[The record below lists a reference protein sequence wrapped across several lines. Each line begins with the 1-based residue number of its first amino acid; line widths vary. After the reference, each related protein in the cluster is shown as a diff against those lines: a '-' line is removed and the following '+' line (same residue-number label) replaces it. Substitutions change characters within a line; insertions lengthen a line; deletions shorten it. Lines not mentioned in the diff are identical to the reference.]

1 MRKIFALTLFLLFTF
16 NLASAQEIYDLRKSV
31 NTAFANSLVISQL
44 QNNINI
50 QEFNVKSAWGDL
62 IPTLNLNG
70 QFSRNNTYSTGGTVY
85 QNGLPINLGDSKQAI
100 NNWQLGMNSSV
111 TIFNGLANYENIDL
125 QKKNLSNL
133 YLNLENEKYGIVMQ
147 VYQKFFDVIKKD
159 RIVDVN
165 KENLQISI
173 NQLNQIKE
181 YVAVGKKTV
190 SDVYKQDVQVAQNE
204 LSVLSSENDYE
215 KSIVEFLNTLN
226 DDVNKSISLD
236 YKDIYIPST
245 LTELQVVMNKY
256 SDFDALVTSAI
267 RTRYDYKYAEE
278 DIKLNEIKLSI
289 AKKNLYFPTLS
300 AFANASI
307 SGNEVYNIDN
317 NKVFTYGLTLSYP
330 IFQGFKTD
338 INRQISEVNIKQK
351 QEDLSKLEKS
361 IRAEIK
367 KSIFDLETAYKQ
379 IEILEKNIVAS
390 EQDKLL
396 SEENFRIG
404 YGTLLDVQ
412 VATSNLTN
420 LLINRINFI
429 YNFVLTQKYIEYLSG
444 ILKY

>member
-1 MRKIFALTLFLLFTF
+1 MRKILALTLFSLFIL
-16 NLASAQEIYDLRKSV
+16 NLASAQEVFDLRKSV

-44 QNNINI
+44 QNNISL
-50 QEFNVKSAWGDL
+50 QEFNVKSSWGDL

-70 QFSRNNTYSTGGTVY
+70 QFSRNNTFSSGGTVY
-85 QNGLPINLGDSKQAI
+85 QNGIPINLGDTKQAN

-111 TIFNGLANYENIDL
+111 TVFNGLANYENIDL

-133 YLNLENEKYGIVMQ
+133 YINLENEKYGLVLQ

-159 RIVDVN
+159 RIVEVN
-165 KENLQISI
+165 KENLQVSI
-173 NQLNQIKE
+173 NQLNMIKE
-181 YVAVGKKTV
+181 YVAVGKKTM

-204 LSVLSSENDYE
+204 LSVLSSQNDYE
-215 KSIVEFLNTLN
+215 KAKVEFLNTLN
-226 DDVNKSISLD
+226 DDVTKSITLD
-236 YKDIYIPST
+236 YKGIYIPTT
-245 LTELQVVMNKY
+245 LAELRSEMDKY
-256 SDFDALVTSAI
+256 SNFDALVNSAV
-267 RTRYDYKYAEE
+267 RSRYDYKYAEE
-278 DIKLNEIKLSI
+278 DIRLNEIRLSI

-300 AFANASI
+300 AFANANI

-317 NKVFTYGLTLSYP
+317 NKVFTYGLSLSYP

-351 QEDLSKLEKS
+351 QEDLTKLEKN
-361 IRAEIK
+361 IRTEIK
-367 KSIFDLETAYKQ
+367 KSMFDLETAYKQ
-379 IEILEKNIVAS
+379 IEILEKSIIAS

-412 VATSNLTN
+412 VATSNLN
-420 LLINRINFI
+420 KLLIDRINFI

>member
-1 MRKIFALTLFLLFTF
+1 MRKILALTLFSLFAF
-16 NLASAQEIYDLRKSV
+16 NLASAQEIFDLRKSV
-31 NTAFANSLVISQL
+31 STAFANSLVISQL
-44 QNNINI
+44 QNNISI
-50 QEFNVKSAWGDL
+50 QEFNVKSSWGDL

-70 QFSRNNTYSTGGTVY
+70 QFSRNNTFSSGGTVY
-85 QNGLPINLGDSKQAI
+85 QNGLPINLGDTKQAI

-111 TIFNGLANYENIDL
+111 TLFNGLANYENIDL

-133 YLNLENEKYGIVMQ
+133 YVNLENEKYGLVLQ

-159 RIVDVN
+159 RIVEVN
-165 KENLQISI
+165 KENLQVSI
-173 NQLNQIKE
+173 NQLNMIKE
-181 YVAVGKKTV
+181 YVVVGKKTM

-204 LSVLSSENDYE
+204 LSVLSSENDFE
-215 KSIVEFLNTLN
+215 KSKVEFLNTLN
-226 DDVNKSISLD
+226 DDVTKSITLD
-236 YKDIYIPST
+236 YKGIYIPST
-245 LTELQVVMNKY
+245 LEELQSEMGKF
-256 SDFDALVTSAI
+256 SDFDALVISAVKS
-267 RTRYDYKYAEE
+267 RYDYKYAEE

-317 NKVFTYGLTLSYP
+317 NKVFTYGLSLSYP

-351 QEDLSKLEKS
+351 QEDLTKLEKN
-361 IRAEIK
+361 IRTEIK
-367 KSIFDLETAYKQ
+367 KSMFDLETAYKQ
-379 IEILEKNIVAS
+379 IEILERNIIAS

-412 VATSNLTN
+412 VATSTLNK
-420 LLINRINFI
+420 LLIDRINFI

>member
-1 MRKIFALTLFLLFTF
+1 MRKILALTLFSLLTL
-16 NLASAQEIYDLRKSV
+16 NLASAQEIFDLKKSV
-31 NTAFANSLVISQL
+31 STAFANSLVISQI

-50 QEFNVKSAWGDL
+50 QEFNVKSSWGDL

-70 QFSRNNTYSTGGTVY
+70 QFSRNNTYSSGGTVY
-85 QNGLPINLGDSKQAI
+85 QNGLPITLSDSKQAI
-100 NNWQLGMNSSV
+100 NNWQVGMNSSV
-111 TIFNGLANYENIDL
+111 TLFNGLANYENVNL

-133 YLNLENEKYGIVMQ
+133 YLNLENEKYNIVLQ

-159 RIVDVN
+159 KIVEVN
-165 KENLQISI
+165 KENLQVSI

-181 YVAVGKKTV
+181 YVAVGKKTQ
-190 SDVYKQDVQVAQNE
+190 SDIYKQDVQVAQNE
-204 LSVLSSENDYE
+204 LSVLSSENEYK
-215 KSIVEFLNTLN
+215 KSKVEFLNTLN
-226 DDVNKSISLD
+226 DDVTKSISLE
-236 YKDIYIPST
+236 YGSIYIPITIS
-245 LTELQVVMNKY
+245 ELQAEMGKY
-256 SDFDALVTSAI
+256 ADFEALMKNAVKN
-267 RTRYDYKYAEE
+267 RFDYKYAEE

-289 AKKNLYFPTLS
+289 ARKNLYFPTLS

-307 SGNEVYNIDN
+307 SGNEIYDIDN

-338 INRQISEVNIKQK
+338 VNKQISEVNIKQK
-351 QEDLSKLEKS
+351 QDDLSKLEKN
-361 IRAEIK
+361 IRTEIK
-367 KSIFDLETAYKQ
+367 KSLFDLETAYKQ
-379 IEILEKNIVAS
+379 IEILEKNIKAS

-412 VATSNLTN
+412 VATSNLN
-420 LLINRINFI
+420 KLLIDRINYI